1 MAEDIDLKALLE
13 QAKRINS
20 KLEAFRESVDDRFDQ
35 QIELIKSSYRIL
47 SQEIASLRESV
58 GVRFE
63 SIDARFEQQL
73 EMLKSGF
80 KTLSQE
86 IATLKKS

>member
-47 SQEIASLRESV
+47 SQEIA
-58 GVRFE
+58 
-63 SIDARFEQQL
+63 
-73 EMLKSGF
+73 
-80 KTLSQE
+80 
-86 IATLKKS
+86 TLKKS

>member
-1 MAEDIDLKALLE
+1 MSEDIDMKALIE

-20 KLEAFRESVDDRFDQ
+20 KLDSFREHFQARFDQ
-35 QIELIKSSYRIL
+35 QTELIKSS
-47 SQEIASLRESV
+47 
-58 GVRFE
+58 
-63 SIDARFEQQL
+63 
-73 EMLKSGF
+73 F